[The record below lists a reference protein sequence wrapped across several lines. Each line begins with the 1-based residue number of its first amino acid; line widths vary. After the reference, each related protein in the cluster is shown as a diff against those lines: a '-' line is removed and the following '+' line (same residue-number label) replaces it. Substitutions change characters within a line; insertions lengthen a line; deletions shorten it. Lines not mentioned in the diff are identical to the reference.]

1 MGLFCYFCYFC
12 YFFYS
17 LSDSDQQLLRNL
29 LVIVRNNRY
38 GKKWV
43 EYNTILCKKVYRSYS
58 SVLTE
63 YQTKAK

>member
-1 MGLFCYFCYFC
+1 MKGLFCHFC